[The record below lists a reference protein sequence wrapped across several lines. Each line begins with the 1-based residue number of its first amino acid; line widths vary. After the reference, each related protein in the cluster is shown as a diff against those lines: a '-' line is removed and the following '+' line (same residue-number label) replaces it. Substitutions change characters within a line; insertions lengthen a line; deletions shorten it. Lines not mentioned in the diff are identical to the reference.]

1 MYDLGMVMIG
11 GSGGVAA
18 RPSFFSGSVVE
29 NFGVARYNLGQ
40 NDAQQYYVD
49 AKNLIS
55 EFDQLA
61 AIVPRI
67 SNKPVRDQI
76 ASDYGLN
83 DPTNKDKAMYMRNA
97 LASDVANAEKYTPIA
112 YEQGFPTHGPARGRV
127 TKLRNFNGDFRG
139 AVKDAEALYE
149 LLPTPQIIEKTVT
162 VPGGGTNWTVPLL
175 VAGGGIA
182 VAALLGVFSGGK

>member
-11 GSGGVAA
+11 GSGGMS
-18 RPSFFSGSVVE
+18 RPSFFSGGVMDS
-29 NFGVARYNLGQ
+29 FGVAGYNLGQ

-61 AIVPRI
+61 VIVPRI
-67 SNKPVRDQI
+67 SNKVVRDQI
-76 ASDYGLN
+76 ATDYGLN

-149 LLPTPQIIEKTVT
+149 LLPTPQVIEKTVT
-162 VPGGGTNWTVPLL
+162 VPGGTNWTIPLV

-182 VAALLGVFSGGK
+182 VAALLGVFGGGK

>member
-1 MYDLGMVMIG
+1 MYNLGMVMIG
-11 GSGGVAA
+11 GSGGVGN
-18 RPSFFSGSVVE
+18 RSSLFSASVMD
-29 NFGVARYNLGQ
+29 NFGVAGYNLGQ

-49 AKNLIS
+49 AKNLIA

-67 SNKPVRDQI
+67 SAIQVRNQI

-83 DPTNKDKAMYMRNA
+83 DPTDKDKAMYMRNA

-127 TKLRNFNGDFRG
+127 TKLRNFIGDFRG
-139 AVKDAEALYE
+139 AVKDAEAQYS
-149 LLPTPQIIEKTVT
+149 LLPTPQVIEKTVT
-162 VPGGGTNWTVPLL
+162 VPGGGTNWTIPLV

-182 VAALLGVFSGGK
+182 VAALLGVFSGK